1 VGVDNK
7 PAAIAEARGKTVEAG
22 SWRREKY
29 ERIEKQRS
37 EEDSIRAARAASKE
51 KEKLEKALEEKEVLL
66 KAYETLSKATAE
78 ETKAREDHSQAK
90 EGLSKVEAQKD
101 QQRAKTTDVSPN
113 GEGHL
118 TWGSLTDMFKEVRLV
133 LLGSPHHLGPTLT
146 PLFSC
151 FFEQSTNQ
159 PAPRGETKP
168 AGLAASVHVRLI
180 FVYFFLCSC
189 VLSEM
194 LTISRSSFCQA
205 SKPSDSNS
213 GKARPAGAGPSA
225 KRSVAVIATSTSS
238 PSKPTK
244 SGLPS
249 KPMQATSSST
259 GGPGSKSTTT
269 TSSSSSSTSQHRS
282 SRPNGKRGGQPS
294 LSNNT
299 KSGNNNA

>member
-1 VGVDNK
+1 VGVENK

-22 SWRREKY
+22 SWRREKD

-146 PLFSC
+146 PFS
-151 FFEQSTNQ
+151 
-159 PAPRGETKP
+159 R
-168 AGLAASVHVRLI
+168 AS
-180 FVYFFLCSC
+180 
-189 VLSEM
+189 
-194 LTISRSSFCQA
+194 
-205 SKPSDSNS
+205 SNS
-213 GKARPAGAGPSA
+213 RRINPLLEG
-225 KRSVAVIATSTSS
+225 KRSPRVWRRRFMFGSSLSTSS
-238 PSKPTK
+238 FVLVYFP
-244 SGLPS
+244 
-249 KPMQATSSST
+249 
-259 GGPGSKSTTT
+259 
-269 TSSSSSSTSQHRS
+269 RC
-282 SRPNGKRGGQPS
+282 
-294 LSNNT
+294 
-299 KSGNNNA
+299 